1 MKSSSCVRSSA
12 LVSFLL
18 LTVAQLHTSVE
29 AACCFRIGY
38 GAMMV
43 PCCLTTEEGKSKAE
57 CLPQDDGGG
66 TMVGG
71 AIGWDEK
78 CPATAEAAHALI
90 QAAQN
95 DGNNAALIT
104 PVTATASVAL
114 LQESVGDGIVR
125 QNLKKRRFHA

>member
-1 MKSSSCVRSSA
+1 MKSSSCV
-12 LVSFLL
+12 FCLL
-18 LTVAQLHTSVE
+18 LVVLAQLHASVE

-114 LQESVGDGIVR
+114 MQESVGDGIVR